1 MERAESY
8 KLSVAQGMMAW
19 NPGEESEKMCGI
31 SKFSTRMQQG
41 SVSGRWLFG
50 FGFGF
55 AQSLKLFPYCP

>member
-41 SVSGRWLFG
+41 SVSGSG
-50 FGFGF
+50 
-55 AQSLKLFPYCP
+55 SLALALALDLLKV